1 MRAIEEWRLKRPE
14 WFVDAVINFRPN
26 EGDAWNE
33 IVDELLTS
41 IEEVLSGTGVELRI
55 GQIKEKIESLRFYFR
70 LAPANDVLRRFIAER
85 IEEARL
91 KTAGICLLR

>member
-26 EGDAWNE
+26 EGDGWSE

-41 IEEVLSGTGVELRI
+41 IEEALSDTVRGVAHRC
-55 GQIKEKIESLRFYFR
+55 GF
-70 LAPANDVLRRFIAER
+70 
-85 IEEARL
+85 
-91 KTAGICLLR
+91 